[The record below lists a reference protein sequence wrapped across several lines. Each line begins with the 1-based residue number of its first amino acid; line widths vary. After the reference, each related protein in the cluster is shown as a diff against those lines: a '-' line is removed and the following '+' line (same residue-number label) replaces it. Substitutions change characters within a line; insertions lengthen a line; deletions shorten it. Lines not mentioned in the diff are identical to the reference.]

1 MEEYCMEDVSVNK
14 DNDTQTP
21 ISSEN
26 LEKQDCAINADPN
39 AYPNYDGAELLTDL
53 LVDEEKEFL
62 STIKTDECAL
72 ITSLVARRI
81 VMPLVKLA
89 NFLGLSANTVT
100 VIGGFS
106 WVLSL
111 FTIVAAAQL
120 FVSKHHIYSGV
131 LLLFTAFLW
140 VWGYLLD
147 VVDGS
152 LARYHKTSSRRGFY
166 LDYVFHLLFKPG
178 FVVSIG
184 VALSILNSSYSWLY
198 FAILALAANWT
209 CAESSSEHVLCEE
222 VGKGRLNPAELSE
235 ETRTKV
241 FLGTTDIKA
250 SAEGKKVS
258 FWKML
263 YTLAKEILN
272 YYGQSV
278 FFALLAIIDLLIMI
292 ISYMF
297 VDGGPFVWNWKL
309 VTIAYFVLFTILILR
324 VPFRIVRE
332 YKRMALLDKKE
343 NE

>member
-1 MEEYCMEDVSVNK
+1 MEEETKENVAEAVVDAP
-14 DNDTQTP
+14 NDTD
-21 ISSEN
+21 N
-26 LEKQDCAINADPN
+26 LTSIEDP
-39 AYPNYDGAELLTDL
+39 LLN
-53 LVDEEKEFL
+53 DEDEEFL
-62 STIKTDECAL
+62 STIKVDECAL
-72 ITSLVARRI
+72 ITTLIARRL

-89 NFLGLSANTVT
+89 IKLGLSANVVT
-100 VIGGFS
+100 ILGGMS
-106 WVLSL
+106 WVISL
-111 FTIVAAAQL
+111 FTIVASAQL
-120 FVSKHHIYSGV
+120 FVTQHHIWSG
-131 LLLFTAFLW
+131 LLLLYTAFLW

-152 LARYHKTSSRRGFY
+152 LSRYYGTSSRRGFY

-184 VALSILNSSYSWLY
+184 IALSVLNQSNAWLY
-198 FAILALAANWT
+198 FAILALASNWT
-209 CAESSSEHVLCEE
+209 SAESSSEHVLCEE

-250 SAEGKKVS
+250 SAEGKKES